1 MTASTLTSP
10 HDDISPLAQTLE
22 KTEAVT
28 ADVHNA
34 SQQLAVVATVL
45 EKNVPQ
51 EVQVGDLA
59 QAIDH
64 TEELEKKLAES
75 ARALVEV
82 STALEHEIEKR
93 AEFSGHPDNAKEAAR
108 TWGQPSR

>member
-1 MTASTLTSP
+1 MTASNLTPP
-10 HDDISPLAQTLE
+10 HDDIQPLTQTLE

-34 SQQLAVVATVL
+34 SQQLAVVNTVL
-45 EKNVPQ
+45 EQNLPK

-59 QAIDH
+59 QAINH

-75 ARALVEV
+75 ARVLVEV
-82 STALEHEIEKR
+82 STALEQEIEKR
-93 AEFSGHPDNAKEAAR
+93 AEAAGPSEEASEAAGAR
-108 TWGQPSR
+108 GRPGR